1 MALLPDELGTRPPQ
15 VAGRKPVPM
24 ERPPLRDAPAA
35 AVLSRLEGAGV
46 PVIECRYGPEEQ
58 IYAEGDPDGGLS
70 FVHSRAVRVH
80 KRFGL

>member
-1 MALLPDELGTRPPQ
+1 M
-15 VAGRKPVPM
+15 PVPM